1 MWDNYNV
8 RRKGVDSMKTN
19 KKRYLKERV
28 ENFLTGIV
36 LLSIA
41 FVAMTIDSI
50 GNNTYNI
57 ILIVIMITNVIIMK
71 ILTKFGKSF
80 QE

>member
-1 MWDNYNV
+1 
-8 RRKGVDSMKTN
+8 MKRN
-19 KKRYLKERV
+19 KRYFLKNNV
-28 ENFLTGIV
+28 ENFLTTIV
-36 LLSIA
+36 MLSIA

-57 ILIVIMITNVIIMK
+57 ILIVIIIINIIIMK

-80 QE
+80 Q

>member
-1 MWDNYNV
+1 
-8 RRKGVDSMKTN
+8 MKRN
-19 KKRYLKERV
+19 KKRYLKTKV
-28 ENFLTGIV
+28 ENFLTSIV
-36 LLSIA
+36 MLSIA
-41 FVAMTIDSI
+41 FIAMTIDSI

>member
-1 MWDNYNV
+1 
-8 RRKGVDSMKTN
+8 MKRN
-19 KKRYLKERV
+19 KRYLKTKV

-41 FVAMTIDSI
+41 FVAMTIESI
-50 GNNTYNI
+50 GNSTYNI
-57 ILIVIMITNVIIMK
+57 TLIVILIVNAIIMK
-71 ILTKFGKSF
+71 ILTKFGKSY

>member
-1 MWDNYNV
+1 
-8 RRKGVDSMKTN
+8 MKRN
-19 KKRYLKERV
+19 KKRYLKAGV
-28 ENFLTGIV
+28 ENFLTTIV
-36 LLSIA
+36 MLNIA
-41 FVAMTIDSI
+41 FIAMTIDSI

-57 ILIVIMITNVIIMK
+57 ILIIMIITNVIIMK

>member
-1 MWDNYNV
+1 
-8 RRKGVDSMKTN
+8 MKRN
-19 KKRYLKERV
+19 KRYFLKAKV
-28 ENFLTGIV
+28 ENFLTTIV
-36 LLSIA
+36 MLSIA

-57 ILIVIMITNVIIMK
+57 ILIVIIITNVIIMK

>member
-1 MWDNYNV
+1 MKKNKRYFL
-8 RRKGVDSMKTN
+8 KTN
-19 KKRYLKERV
+19 V
-28 ENFLTGIV
+28 ENFLTTIV
-36 LLSIA
+36 MLSIA

>member
-1 MWDNYNV
+1 
-8 RRKGVDSMKTN
+8 MKRN
-19 KKRYLKERV
+19 KRYLKTKV
-28 ENFLTGIV
+28 ENFLTSIV
-36 LLSIA
+36 MLSIA

-80 QE
+80 QELK

>member
-1 MWDNYNV
+1 
-8 RRKGVDSMKTN
+8 MKRN
-19 KKRYLKERV
+19 KRYLKTKV
-28 ENFLTGIV
+28 ENFLTSIV
-36 LLSIA
+36 MLSIA

-71 ILTKFGKSF
+71 ILTNFGKSF

>member
-1 MWDNYNV
+1 
-8 RRKGVDSMKTN
+8 MK
-19 KKRYLKERV
+19 KKVYLKEKV

-41 FVAMTIDSI
+41 FVAMSIDSI

-57 ILIVIMITNVIIMK
+57 ILISILIVNVIIMK

>member
-1 MWDNYNV
+1 
-8 RRKGVDSMKTN
+8 MKRN
-19 KKRYLKERV
+19 KRYFLKTDV
-28 ENFLTGIV
+28 ENFLTTIV
-36 LLSIA
+36 MLSIA

-57 ILIVIMITNVIIMK
+57 ILIIIIITNVIIMK

-80 QE
+80 K

>member
-1 MWDNYNV
+1 
-8 RRKGVDSMKTN
+8 MKRN
-19 KKRYLKERV
+19 KKRYLKIKV
-28 ENFLTGIV
+28 ENFLTSIV
-36 LLSIA
+36 MLSIA
-41 FVAMTIDSI
+41 FIAMTIDSI

-57 ILIVIMITNVIIMK
+57 ILIVIIITNVIIMK

>member
-1 MWDNYNV
+1 MKRNKRYFL
-8 RRKGVDSMKTN
+8 KTN
-19 KKRYLKERV
+19 V
-28 ENFLTGIV
+28 ENFLTSIV
-36 LLSIA
+36 MLSIA

-57 ILIVIMITNVIIMK
+57 ILIVIMIINVIIMK

>member
-1 MWDNYNV
+1 ME
-8 RRKGVDSMKTN
+8 R
-19 KKRYLKERV
+19 KKRYFLKTRV
-28 ENFLTGIV
+28 EDFLISIV
-36 LLSIA
+36 MLSIV
-41 FVAMTIDSI
+41 FIAMTIDSI

-57 ILIVIMITNVIIMK
+57 TLIIIIITNVIIMK

>member
-1 MWDNYNV
+1 MKRNKRYFL
-8 RRKGVDSMKTN
+8 KTN
-19 KKRYLKERV
+19 V
-28 ENFLTGIV
+28 ENFLTTIV
-36 LLSIA
+36 MLSIT

-57 ILIVIMITNVIIMK
+57 ILIVIIIINVIIMK
-71 ILTKFGKSF
+71 ILIKFGKSF

>member
-1 MWDNYNV
+1 MKRNKRYFL
-8 RRKGVDSMKTN
+8 KTN
-19 KKRYLKERV
+19 V
-28 ENFLTGIV
+28 ENFLTTIV
-36 LLSIA
+36 MLSIS
-41 FVAMTIDSI
+41 FIAMTIDSI

-57 ILIVIMITNVIIMK
+57 TLIVIIITNVIIMK

>member
-1 MWDNYNV
+1 
-8 RRKGVDSMKTN
+8 MKKT
-19 KKRYLKERV
+19 KKRYLKARV

-41 FVAMTIDSI
+41 FVAMTIESI

-57 ILIVIMITNVIIMK
+57 ILIVIMITNAIIMK

>member
-1 MWDNYNV
+1 MKRNKRYFL
-8 RRKGVDSMKTN
+8 KTN
-19 KKRYLKERV
+19 V
-28 ENFLTGIV
+28 ENFLTTIV
-36 LLSIA
+36 MLSIV

-57 ILIVIMITNVIIMK
+57 ILIVIIIINVIIMK

>member
-1 MWDNYNV
+1 
-8 RRKGVDSMKTN
+8 MK
-19 KKRYLKERV
+19 KKVYLKEKV
-28 ENFLTGIV
+28 ETFLTGIV

-41 FVAMTIDSI
+41 FVAMTIESI

-57 ILIVIMITNVIIMK
+57 ILIVIMITNAIIMK

>member
-1 MWDNYNV
+1 
-8 RRKGVDSMKTN
+8 MKRN
-19 KKRYLKERV
+19 KRYLKTNV
-28 ENFLTGIV
+28 ENFLVSIV
-36 LLSIA
+36 MLSIA
-41 FVAMTIDSI
+41 FIAMTIESI

-57 ILIVIMITNVIIMK
+57 ILIVIIITNVIIMK

>member
-1 MWDNYNV
+1 
-8 RRKGVDSMKTN
+8 MKRN
-19 KKRYLKERV
+19 QKRYLKERV

-41 FVAMTIDSI
+41 FVAITIDSI

-71 ILTKFGKSF
+71 ILTKFGRNY
-80 QE
+80 QD

>member
-1 MWDNYNV
+1 MKRNKRYFL
-8 RRKGVDSMKTN
+8 KTN
-19 KKRYLKERV
+19 VK
-28 ENFLTGIV
+28 NFLTTIV
-36 LLSIA
+36 MLSIA

-57 ILIVIMITNVIIMK
+57 ILIVIIIINVIIMK

-80 QE
+80 Q

>member
-1 MWDNYNV
+1 MKRNKRYFL
-8 RRKGVDSMKTN
+8 KTN
-19 KKRYLKERV
+19 V
-28 ENFLTGIV
+28 ENFLTTIV
-36 LLSIA
+36 MLSIA

-57 ILIVIMITNVIIMK
+57 ILIAIMITNVIIMK

-80 QE
+80 Q

>member
-1 MWDNYNV
+1 MKRNKRYFL
-8 RRKGVDSMKTN
+8 KTN
-19 KKRYLKERV
+19 V
-28 ENFLTGIV
+28 ENFLTSIV
-36 LLSIA
+36 MLSIA
-41 FVAMTIDSI
+41 FVAITIDSI

-80 QE
+80 Q

>member
-1 MWDNYNV
+1 
-8 RRKGVDSMKTN
+8 MKRN
-19 KKRYLKERV
+19 PKRYLKERV

-57 ILIVIMITNVIIMK
+57 ILIVIMITNVIIIK
-71 ILTKFGKSF
+71 ILTKFGRSY
-80 QE
+80 QD

>member
-1 MWDNYNV
+1 
-8 RRKGVDSMKTN
+8 MKRN
-19 KKRYLKERV
+19 KKRYLKTKV
-28 ENFLTGIV
+28 ENFLTSIV
-36 LLSIA
+36 MLSIA

-71 ILTKFGKSF
+71 ILTKFGRNY
-80 QE
+80 QD

>member
-1 MWDNYNV
+1 MKRNKRYFL
-8 RRKGVDSMKTN
+8 KTN
-19 KKRYLKERV
+19 V
-28 ENFLTGIV
+28 ENFLTTIV
-36 LLSIA
+36 MLSIA

-57 ILIVIMITNVIIMK
+57 ILIVIMIINIIIMK

-80 QE
+80 Q

>member
-1 MWDNYNV
+1 
-8 RRKGVDSMKTN
+8 MKRN
-19 KKRYLKERV
+19 KRYFLKAKV
-28 ENFLTGIV
+28 ENFLTTIV
-36 LLSIA
+36 MLSIA

-57 ILIVIMITNVIIMK
+57 ILIVIMIINVIIMK

-80 QE
+80 Q

>member
-1 MWDNYNV
+1 
-8 RRKGVDSMKTN
+8 MKRN
-19 KKRYLKERV
+19 KKYFLKTRV
-28 ENFLTGIV
+28 EVFSISIV
-36 LLSIA
+36 MLSIS

-80 QE
+80 Q

>member
-1 MWDNYNV
+1 
-8 RRKGVDSMKTN
+8 MKRN
-19 KKRYLKERV
+19 KKYFLKAKV
-28 ENFLTGIV
+28 ENFLTSIV
-36 LLSIA
+36 MLSIA

-57 ILIVIMITNVIIMK
+57 ILIVIIIINVIIMK
-71 ILTKFGKSF
+71 ILIKFGKSF

>member
-1 MWDNYNV
+1 MKKNKRYFL
-8 RRKGVDSMKTN
+8 KTN
-19 KKRYLKERV
+19 V
-28 ENFLTGIV
+28 ENFLTTIV
-36 LLSIA
+36 MLSIA

-57 ILIVIMITNVIIMK
+57 ILIVIIIINVIIMK
-71 ILTKFGKSF
+71 ILIKFGKSF